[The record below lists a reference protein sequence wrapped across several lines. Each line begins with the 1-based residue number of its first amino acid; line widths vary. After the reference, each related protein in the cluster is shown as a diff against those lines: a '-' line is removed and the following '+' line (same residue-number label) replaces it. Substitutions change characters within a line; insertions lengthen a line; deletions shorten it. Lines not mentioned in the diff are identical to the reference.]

1 MRLISEKNKIAI
13 LEGENIRIDTELPK
27 YKKLKEGKNKEN
39 ITKDNVTSSI
49 RQFIGNENSERFNLT
64 ISDNILKKIGENND
78 NPVRDNMLDFFLESE
93 NDIDTLS
100 LFKQRK
106 LRYRLWRVIKKI
118 FEPKKKKTYTLKLD
132 QLFDRIKVETG
143 KEKEFIDR
151 IDQYIS
157 LIKKAQVLHQEAQEE
172 ELFDKLIIHVYESV
186 LSISGFNK
194 YIAEDDL
201 IKLQR
206 KCDKKLS
213 IDYIKNFVRVIPD
226 DVVEKKLKADNLQI
240 FDNYA
245 VLYYDPTNNST
256 NNTKKEK
263 EIIEENKKK
272 DPILFG
278 IIAGSDKL
286 YYIADWVDEFCD
298 LTLDQVVNKI
308 GEVKTLK

>member
-1 MRLISEKNKIAI
+1 
-13 LEGENIRIDTELPK
+13 
-27 YKKLKEGKNKEN
+27 
-39 ITKDNVTSSI
+39 
-49 RQFIGNENSERFNLT
+49 
-64 ISDNILKKIGENND
+64 
-78 NPVRDNMLDFFLESE
+78 MLDFFLEAE

-100 LFKQRK
+100 LFEQRK

-194 YIAEDDL
+194 YITEDDL